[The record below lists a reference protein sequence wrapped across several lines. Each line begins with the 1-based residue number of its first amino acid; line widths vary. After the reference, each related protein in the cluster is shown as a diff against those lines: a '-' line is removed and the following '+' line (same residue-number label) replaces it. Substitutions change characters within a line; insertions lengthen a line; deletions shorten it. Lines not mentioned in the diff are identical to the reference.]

1 VKKRPVLLLMLLL
14 VVAALVGGADRALAA
29 TCWQN
34 YQACLGTCGSNTV
47 CRQNCFELYN
57 VCRFY

>member
-1 VKKRPVLLLMLLL
+1 MLLL

-34 YQACLGTCGSNTV
+34 YQACLGTCGSDTA

-57 VCRFY
+57 VCRYY